1 MTLPASSWL
10 QRLSLLTSPP
20 DASIPAGGR
29 SKTRWPLSNSAICNP
44 SLSPCCGWWSR
55 LGQNAGAQVLLG
67 LMLLGV
73 SAETQAQT
81 SITITS
87 TRTSGPESHSLQQ
100 VNASHSISDW
110 DGEGT
115 YKFSWCMDKT
125 ADLSGGTA
133 TYNQNGPDY
142 GISFRDKGNR
152 EQLSNNCIDS
162 SSDSGATKV
171 MYLRIDDDAIDEPD
185 ETIALRY
192 VLSEGLTGSE
202 AFQYTIKDNDPTIV
216 SLAKVGSAT
225 AINEGDKV
233 EFTVTLGRALVAG
246 EIIEVPLSIGGTNVT
261 TGDWSLARKSG
272 ASLNTGVFLSGATTA
287 TPKLTFTGTG
297 SQTAT
302 LELTATADG
311 DSTELPELVRIAL
324 GPDGS
329 GENGFDSFTNTNV
342 GGGADPHST
351 KNHFDIGVG
360 AQTTAKMSL
369 SASNFR
375 NKESAYFKSGSINV
389 HVSPKQTTGTPF
401 KICFTSSLSNSRFLV
416 YRTDDKK
423 GLEEDWAEK
432 GIFKRIYLDNQGCH
446 TRTGHIPK
454 GNHTNQT
461 SFHVYGYGDLLDE
474 PDEVVTATV
483 SEDPNN
489 LLPGGVTISSTA
501 NTATVTIRDN
511 DPTIVSLAKVGV
523 RHAINEG
530 GKVEFTVTLG
540 RALTAGEIIDVPLS
554 IGGTNVTTG
563 DWSLARKS
571 GSSLNIG
578 VALSGATTATPK
590 LTFSGAGSQTATLE
604 LTATTDRGSIE
615 LPKIVRIAL
624 GPDGRGMHSFDSYF
638 VATNVGGGA
647 DPHSTNNHFDIRID
661 DPEYISPVITITSGS
676 AVTEGTEA
684 SFTVNANPAPILTL
698 DVTVAVTQ
706 SGAFVTDGN
715 LGSKTVTIPATQTS
729 KTYTVAT
736 INDTI
741 DEPNGSVTMTVNND
755 LPYTVGSTAAATITV
770 NDNDTAAVII
780 NESGGSISS
789 VNEGHTDTYTVKLA
803 SLPAASVHIALASDD
818 TKVATVSPATLRFT
832 TSNWNTAQ
840 TVTFIGVDDSLDQDG
855 NRRATISHS
864 ATSSDAKYNNIP
876 IRDVTATVVDND
888 RSAVIINESGNIF
901 VNEAAGAGRT
911 DTYTVRL
918 TTLPAASVSIAVTSD
933 DTKAATVSP
942 ATLHFTATN
951 WNTGQT
957 VTVTA
962 VDDLVD
968 QGDSQR
974 RVTISH
980 SATSADAKY
989 NNILI
994 RDVTAIVVDNDGA
1007 GITIDE
1013 SSGSTSVSEAS
1024 GGSRT
1029 DTYTVALN
1037 SRPTASVTIGVESGA
1052 TGAATINPATLT
1064 FSPSSWNTAQ
1074 TVTITAV
1081 DDLVDQGDS
1090 RRVTISHTVTSSDVE
1105 YSNIPIRDVTAT
1117 VADNDTAGVRIIQSG
1132 GTTSVSEASGGSR
1145 TDTYTMALN
1154 SRPTASVTIGV
1165 ESGATG
1171 AATINPA
1178 TLTFAPSNW
1187 NTAQTVTVTAVDD
1200 LVDQGGSRRVT
1211 ISHSATSSDGNY
1223 NNISIPRLT
1232 ATVVDNDGAGA
1243 TISESSGSTS
1253 VTEAAGAGHTDT
1265 YTVVLNSQPTAPVS
1279 IAVTS
1284 DTTTAATVSPAT
1296 LIFTPSNWS
1305 TAQTVTVIAVD
1316 DNGAQSSSRR
1326 VTISHSA
1333 TSSDGNYNN
1342 ISIPRLTA
1350 TVVDND
1356 GAGATISESSGST
1369 SVTEAAGAGHTDTY
1383 TVVLNSQPTAPV
1395 SIAVT
1400 SDTTTAA
1407 TVSPATL
1414 IFTPSNWSTAQTV
1427 TVTAVD
1433 DNEAQSSDRSV
1444 TISHTATSSDANYRT
1459 ISIPSVAATVADN
1472 DTAVVTI
1479 TESGGIFTV
1488 TVTPAPGVGSTMRVT
1503 FTVTGQPFRKRSS
1516 GGALVSTHSVTID
1529 DSGTAHFILSTLDN
1543 SLYEG
1548 KGKITATM
1556 DAGAGYRPHPHHGAA
1571 SVTVVD
1577 GHPGL
1582 MVSADSL
1589 RVQEGG
1595 SASYAMA
1602 LATEP
1607 MGEVTVSIS
1616 GGEGSSVTVSPTRLL
1631 FSPTTWNRPQSVG
1644 VRAVGGP
1651 SPAMG
1656 VPVTLSHRASGADY
1670 DGLTADVVVNVPA
1683 DPVEKKAKKGWHLRL
1698 GRTVSHQ
1705 VVDILQDRFAAGPT
1719 AGLQV
1724 TVAGEAITSAPPL
1737 AENEGLLSK
1746 ALGFEAVSPEALAEG
1761 SSFTFAPEPEGEGAT
1776 PQLALW
1782 GQGVFSSFRG
1792 DEEDALPLDGDVTTL
1807 LLGADWT
1814 GRRWQ
1819 AGAALSQSWGHGS
1832 YGEDN
1837 DRQGEIN
1844 STVTGLFP
1852 YGRYAPTPRL
1862 GLWATAGHGWGQ
1874 LTLKPDDTE
1883 DEYKPSTTIGMVA
1896 VGMDGLLL
1904 DGGSEGITLSTTA
1917 DVLTLKTTSAEVDG
1931 LESSEGSLSRRRVGL
1946 EAVRPFPFVNG
1957 ASLLPTMAL
1966 GIRHDSG
1973 DAESGFGMDLGAG
1986 IRWSSPERGIS
1997 GELKGHTLLTHT
2009 EEDFQEQG
2017 LALSFSWEPNSSN
2030 RGPSLSMGHT
2040 MGATPSGGMDALL
2053 EPATM
2058 QGLDTAPSSSGRRF
2072 EAELAYGFPAYDD
2085 QLTFTPAVGLA
2096 FSSTSRTY
2104 SLLWSLAPYSPQA
2117 QAGAWELSLEG
2128 EWQEQI
2134 SPSSPVDHSLKLHFS
2149 LLL

>member
-1 MTLPASSWL
+1 
-10 QRLSLLTSPP
+10 
-20 DASIPAGGR
+20 
-29 SKTRWPLSNSAICNP
+29 
-44 SLSPCCGWWSR
+44 
-55 LGQNAGAQVLLG
+55 
-67 LMLLGV
+67 
-73 SAETQAQT
+73 
-81 SITITS
+81 
-87 TRTSGPESHSLQQ
+87 
-100 VNASHSISDW
+100 
-110 DGEGT
+110 
-115 YKFSWCMDKT
+115 
-125 ADLSGGTA
+125 
-133 TYNQNGPDY
+133 
-142 GISFRDKGNR
+142 
-152 EQLSNNCIDS
+152 
-162 SSDSGATKV
+162 

-192 VLSEGLTGSE
+192 ILSEGLIGSE

-329 GENGFDSFTNTNV
+329 GKNGFDSFTNTNV

-360 AQTTAKMSL
+360 AQTTAIMSL

-375 NKESAYFKSGSINV
+375 NKENSYSKSGSINV

-416 YRTDDKK
+416 YKTDDKK

-454 GNHTNQT
+454 GNYTNQT
-461 SFHVYGYGDLLDE
+461 SFHVYGYEDRLDE

-489 LLPGGVTISSTA
+489 LLPAGVTISSTA

-511 DPTIVSLAKVGV
+511 DPTIVSLAKVGSAT
-523 RHAINEG
+523 AINEG

-590 LTFSGAGSQTATLE
+590 LTFSGADSQTATLE

-624 GPDGRGMHSFDSYF
+624 GPDGRGMNSFDSYF

-647 DPHSTNNHFDIRID
+647 DPHGTSNHFDIRVD

-715 LGSKTVTIPATQTS
+715 LGSKTVTIPASQTS
-729 KTYTVAT
+729 KTYTIAT
-736 INDTI
+736 VNDTI

-888 RSAVIINESGNIF
+888 RSAVIVNGSGNIF

-911 DTYTVRL
+911 DTYTVKL

-933 DTKAATVSP
+933 DTEAATVSP
-942 ATLHFTATN
+942 ATLHFTAAN
-951 WNTGQT
+951 WNTAQT

-968 QGDSQR
+968 QGDSQHG
-974 RVTISH
+974 VTISH

-1064 FSPSSWNTAQ
+1064 F
-1074 TVTITAV
+1074 
-1081 DDLVDQGDS
+1081 
-1090 RRVTISHTVTSSDVE
+1090 
-1105 YSNIPIRDVTAT
+1105 
-1117 VADNDTAGVRIIQSG
+1117 
-1132 GTTSVSEASGGSR
+1132 
-1145 TDTYTMALN
+1145 
-1154 SRPTASVTIGV
+1154 
-1165 ESGATG
+1165 
-1171 AATINPA
+1171 
-1178 TLTFAPSNW
+1178 APSNW
-1187 NTAQTVTVTAVDD
+1187 NTTQTVTVTAVDD

-1243 TISESSGSTS
+1243 TISESSGSTW

-1296 LIFTPSNWS
+1296 LIFTPSNWN

-1326 VTISHSA
+1326 VTISHNA

-1342 ISIPRLTA
+1342 ISIPRLIA

-1369 SVTEAAGAGHTDTY
+1369 WVTEAAGAGHTDTY

-1395 SIAVT
+1395 SIAVA

-1433 DNEAQSSDRSV
+1433 DSEAQSSDRSV

-1479 TESGGIFTV
+1479 TESGGIFTF

-1529 DSGTAHFILSTLDN
+1529 DSGTAHFTLSTLDN
-1543 SLYEG
+1543 SFYEG
-1548 KGKITATM
+1548 KGKITATV

-1670 DGLTADVVVNVPA
+1670 EGLTADV
-1683 DPVEKKAKKGWHLRL
+1683 VEKKAKKGWHLRL

-1724 TVAGEAITSAPPL
+1724 TVAGEAITSALPL

-1844 STVTGLFP
+1844 STVTGVFP

-1862 GLWATAGHGWGQ
+1862 GLWATTGYGWGQ

-1896 VGMDGLLL
+1896 VGIDGLLL

-1986 IRWSSPERGIS
+1986 IRWSNPKQGIS

-2058 QGLDTAPSSSGRRF
+2058 EGLDTAPSSSGRRF
-2072 EAELAYGFPAYDD
+2072 EAELAYGFPTYDD

-2096 FSSTSRTY
+2096 FSSTSRTC

-2117 QAGAWELSLEG
+2117 QAGAWEFSLEG